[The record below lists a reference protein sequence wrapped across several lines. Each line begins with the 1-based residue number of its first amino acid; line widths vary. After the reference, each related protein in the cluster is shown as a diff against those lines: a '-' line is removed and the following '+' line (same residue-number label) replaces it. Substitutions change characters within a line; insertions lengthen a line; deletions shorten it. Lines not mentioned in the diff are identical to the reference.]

1 MVSNCEQESNVLGVQ
16 QKNKGVGLMPKR
28 SKVTRIIERVEIV
41 DEERKRALIVARLA
55 EEGYR
60 ILSIGP
66 YSDAK
71 TFPGVNLDW
80 FHLEAEKEVK
90 R

>member
-1 MVSNCEQESNVLGVQ
+1 
-16 QKNKGVGLMPKR
+16 MPKR

-41 DEERKRALIVARLA
+41 DEKRKQSLIVSRL
-55 EEGYR
+55 EDEGYR
-60 ILSIGP
+60 VVRDET

-71 TFPGVNLDW
+71 TFPGVNVDW
-80 FHLEAEKEVK
+80 FSLEAEREVK

>member
-1 MVSNCEQESNVLGVQ
+1 
-16 QKNKGVGLMPKR
+16 MPKKSR
-28 SKVTRIIERVEIV
+28 VTRIIERVEIV
-41 DEERKRALIVARLA
+41 DEERKRALIVSRLA

-60 ILSIGP
+60 IVFTGP

-80 FHLEAEKEVK
+80 FHLEAEREVK

>member
-1 MVSNCEQESNVLGVQ
+1 
-16 QKNKGVGLMPKR
+16 MPKKSR
-28 SKVTRIIERVEIV
+28 VTRIIERVEIV
-41 DEERKRALIVARLA
+41 DEERKRALIVSRLA

-60 ILSIGP
+60 IVFVGP

-71 TFPGVNLDW
+71 TFPSVNVDW
-80 FHLEAEKEVK
+80 FRLEAEREVK

>member
-1 MVSNCEQESNVLGVQ
+1 
-16 QKNKGVGLMPKR
+16 MPKR

-41 DEERKRALIVARLA
+41 DEERKRALIVSRLQD
-55 EEGYR
+55 EGYR
-60 ILSIGP
+60 IGFIGP

-71 TFPGVNLDW
+71 TFPRVNVDW
-80 FHLEAEKEVK
+80 FRLEAEREVK